1 MRARLDRLEAVQ
13 QVVLE
18 ISHLSA
24 SCNEPVGFL
33 LNVHQAI
40 GRIMYAANFY
50 VALYDEKTHSVRY
63 VYEVDEVDAPL
74 DPEQFFPLLTPSESP
89 TAWVILHR
97 TSLSMTAEQDAIRAW
112 GTGTRSEHWLGH
124 PLLSHQGHVLGAMVI
139 QSYNANLLFSEEDQ
153 ALFGMIAAHVSI
165 ALERLFSFDKLEQA
179 VRDRTQLL
187 KQEIEIRR
195 KAETLQRA
203 LYQIA
208 ELSVLASHHE
218 RRFSRLHEI
227 MSELMQAPNFMVA
240 FFHAE
245 TKEFSIVYFA
255 DEIDSNA
262 TGTRFPLGKGITSYV
277 VQQRRALLINRA
289 ELEQLISDGTIEVLG
304 NLDSY
309 SWMGAP
315 LLADERLFGVMIVQ
329 SYRPEL
335 IYTNADLE
343 LLSFIAS
350 HVAAALSR
358 MQAAEDIQQAKRELE
373 SKNLELGQTLKALTS
388 AQSELINQ
396 EKLASL
402 GRLVAGV
409 AHEINTPLGICV
421 TATSHLVEEVALLR
435 KQFTSG
441 QLSEQGLAE
450 FLDICDQ
457 SLRILT
463 TNSQR
468 GATLVRSFKQVAV
481 DQSNEMLREFEL
493 RGYLEETLQ
502 ALQPK
507 LRGKAVTV
515 QLNCA
520 PDIRMHSFPGAISQ
534 IITNLL
540 VNSLVHGLEQLDDG
554 LITIN
559 AIQDNDMLLLQFQDN
574 GKGVSNEEIRHLFE
588 PFYTTKRGQGGSG
601 LGTHIV
607 YNLVTVRLGGQIRA
621 SSSPGKGLHYEIR
634 IPLYHQSSTDNAIK
648 NTSPA

>member
-1 MRARLDRLEAVQ
+1 MKARLQRLEAVQ

-24 SCNEPVGFL
+24 SCNELVGFL
-33 LNVHQAI
+33 RNVHQAI

-50 VALYDEKTHSVRY
+50 VALYDDKTHSVRY

-74 DPEQFFPLLTPSESP
+74 DPDQTFPLQDPSESP

-97 TSLSMTAEQDAIRAW
+97 TSLSMTAEQDAARDW
-112 GTGTRSEHWLGH
+112 GSGTRSEHWLGH
-124 PLLSHQGHVLGAMVI
+124 PLMSHQGHVLGAMVI
-139 QSYNANLLFSEEDQ
+139 QSYNADHLFSDEDQ

-187 KQEIEIRR
+187 KKEIEIRR
-195 KAETLQRA
+195 KAENLQRA

-208 ELSVLASHHE
+208 ELSILASHQE

-245 TKEFSIVYFA
+245 TQEFSIVYFA

-277 VQQRRALLINRA
+277 VQKRQALLINRP
-289 ELEQLISDGTIEVLG
+289 ELEQLISEGTIEVLG

-315 LLADERLFGVMIVQ
+315 LLADEQLFGVMIVQ

-335 IYTNADLE
+335 TYTNADLE

-350 HVAAALSR
+350 HVAAGLLR
-358 MQAAEDIQQAKRELE
+358 MQAAEDIQRAKHELE
-373 SKNLELGQTLKALTS
+373 NKNFELSQTLKALTS

-421 TATSHLVEEVALLR
+421 TATSHLVEEVAILR
-435 KQFTSG
+435 KHFTSG
-441 QLSEQGLAE
+441 QLSQQELAE

-481 DQSNEMLREFEL
+481 DQSHEMLREFNL
-493 RGYLEETLQ
+493 RSYLEETLQ

-507 LRGKAVTV
+507 LRGNTVSV
-515 QLNCA
+515 QLSCA
-520 PDIRMHSFPGAISQ
+520 DDIRLHSFPGAISQ
-534 IITNLL
+534 IITNLF
-540 VNSLVHGLEQLDDG
+540 VNSLVHGLEQREDG
-554 LITIN
+554 RITIC
-559 AIQDNDMLLLQFQDN
+559 ATQDGDTLILLFEDN
-574 GKGVSNEEIRHLFE
+574 GKGVASEELRHLFE

-621 SSSPGKGLHYEIR
+621 SSGAGMGLRYEIC
-634 IPLYHQSSTDNAIK
+634 IPLRHQSSTDKTLN
-648 NTSPA
+648 S

>member
-1 MRARLDRLEAVQ
+1 MKARLDRLEAVQ

-24 SCNEPVGFL
+24 SCNELAGFL
-33 LNVHQAI
+33 RNVHQAI

-50 VALYDEKTHSVRY
+50 VALYNDESHSVRY

-74 DPEQFFPLLTPSESP
+74 DPDQTFPLQDPSESP
-89 TAWVILHR
+89 TAWVILNR
-97 TSLSMTAEQDAIRAW
+97 SPLSMTAEQDAARGW
-112 GTGTRSEHWLGH
+112 GSGTRSEHWLGH

-139 QSYNANLLFSEEDQ
+139 QSYNANHLFSDEDQ
-153 ALFGMIAAHVSI
+153 ALFRMIAAHVSI

-179 VRDRTQLL
+179 VRERTQLL
-187 KQEIEIRR
+187 KREIEIRR
-195 KAETLQRA
+195 KAENLQRA

-208 ELSVLASHHE
+208 ELSILVSHHE

-227 MSELMQAPNFMVA
+227 MSELMQVPNFMVA
-240 FFHAE
+240 FFHE
-245 TKEFSIVYFA
+245 DTREFSIVYFA
-255 DEIDSNA
+255 DEVDGNA

-277 VQQRRALLINRA
+277 VQQRQALLINRA
-289 ELEQLISDGTIEVLG
+289 ELEQLIADGKIEVLG

-315 LLADERLFGVMIVQ
+315 LLADEQLFGVMIVQ

-335 IYTNADLE
+335 AYTNADLE

-350 HVAAALSR
+350 HVAAALLR
-358 MQAAEDIQQAKRELE
+358 MQAAEDIQRAKQELE
-373 SKNLELGQTLKALTS
+373 SKNFELSQTLKALTS

-396 EKLASL
+396 ETLASL

-435 KQFTSG
+435 SQFSSG
-441 QLSEQGLAE
+441 QLSEQGLTE

-481 DQSNEMLREFEL
+481 DQSHEMLREFDL
-493 RGYLEETLQ
+493 RSYLEETLQ

-507 LRGKAVTV
+507 LRGTSVSV
-515 QLNCA
+515 QLSCA
-520 PDIRMHSFPGAISQ
+520 ADIHMHSFPGAISQ

-540 VNSLVHGLEQLDDG
+540 VNSLVHGLEQRDDG
-554 LITIN
+554 RISICATQEGETLT
-559 AIQDNDMLLLQFQDN
+559 LLFEDN
-574 GKGVSNEEIRHLFE
+574 GKGVSSEELRHLFE

-621 SSSPGKGLHYEIR
+621 SSGVGKGLRYEISV
-634 IPLYHQSSTDNAIK
+634 PLRHQSSTDNDIQ
-648 NTSPA
+648 S